1 MGGEILTLNPAGIFG
16 DYLDRHGAAT
26 GMASSPAERFK
37 VGPHPIF
44 FLECYSLGI
53 ICLVF

>member
-37 VGPHPIF
+37 VAPRPIF
-44 FLECYSLGI
+44 FLECYSLVI
-53 ICLVF
+53 VCLVF